1 MILLTNMKKI
11 LTIFLTTIFL
21 LITPVYIFAE
31 ESTDTT
37 VEETVT
43 EEDTTTDDTE
53 TEETTLAETIEE
65 DVDTG
70 ISVWT
75 VLFAI
80 VGASLFIGV
89 AYLILKNFN
98 L

>member
-1 MILLTNMKKI
+1 MKKI
-11 LTIFLTTIFL
+11 LTIFLTIT
-21 LITPVYIFAE
+21 LILVTPLYIYAQDTTTE
-31 ESTDTT
+31 EST
-37 VEETVT
+37 VEEEATTT
-43 EEDTTTDDTE
+43 EEETSVEDT
-53 TEETTLAETIEE
+53 TTLAETLDET
-65 DVDTG
+65 VDTG

-89 AYLILKNFN
+89 AYMILKNFN